1 MVFTQPEIQYP
12 CPCCGYVVFR
22 RQPGN
27 HETCPI
33 CRWEDDLS
41 QLRFADMVGGV
52 NDVSLRQ
59 AQKNYIEFG
68 GCSRRKALQA
78 QEPIPGRRRDKNWRP
93 LNPER
98 DNIETPKR
106 GEDYSVTYPFQD
118 TTVLYYWR
126 PTYWRRLSS

>member
-1 MVFTQPEIQYP
+1 
-12 CPCCGYVVFR
+12 
-22 RQPGN
+22 
-27 HETCPI
+27 
-33 CRWEDDLS
+33 
-41 QLRFADMVGGV
+41 MVGGV

-78 QEPIPGRRRDKNWRP
+78 QKPIPGRRRDKNWRP

>member
-27 HETCPI
+27 HEVCPI

-68 GCSRRKALQA
+68 GCSRRKALHA

-93 LNPER
+93 LNPEK

-106 GEDYSVTYPFQD
+106 GEDYSVTYPFRD